1 MRNEG
6 FDVREVPLESFSQPA
21 PGFSDVAVLNLM
33 PVKPT
38 TELDFARVCARTGLS
53 LRLCF
58 FRLDGQT
65 FKHTSEDYIRSFY
78 LSFSQLRQL
87 PPRRLIVTGAP
98 LEQIAFEDVRY
109 WQPLCELMDW
119 ADRHVPSTLYVCW
132 AAQAALYHF
141 NRVPK
146 HAIPE
151 KRFGIFPVETAGEDV
166 LKMAPACRRFLEP
179 LAPCFMMPHS
189 RHSEVRLA
197 DFPTTGADA
206 PLPLASGADCGLSL
220 AATADLRRVF
230 VTGHLE
236 YASETLHNEYQRDLA
251 KGLPIQPPLNYYSPE
266 GEIQNRWLSSA
277 VTFYRRFL
285 E

>member
-1 MRNEG
+1 M
-6 FDVREVPLESFSQPA
+6 PKPA
-21 PGFSDVAVLNLM
+21 
-33 PVKPT
+33 
-38 TELDFARVCARTGLS
+38 
-53 LRLCF
+53 
-58 FRLDGQT
+58 
-65 FKHTSEDYIRSFY
+65 
-78 LSFSQLRQL
+78 
-87 PPRRLIVTGAP
+87 
-98 LEQIAFEDVRY
+98 IA
-109 WQPLCELMDW
+109 
-119 ADRHVPSTLYVCW
+119 
-132 AAQAALYHF
+132 
-141 NRVPK
+141 
-146 HAIPE
+146 E

-166 LKMAPACRRFLEP
+166 LKTAPACRRFLEP

-266 GEIQNRWLSSA
+266 GEILNRWLSSA

>member
-132 AAQAALYHF
+132 AAQDAL
-141 NRVPK
+141 
-146 HAIPE
+146 
-151 KRFGIFPVETAGEDV
+151 
-166 LKMAPACRRFLEP
+166 
-179 LAPCFMMPHS
+179 
-189 RHSEVRLA
+189 
-197 DFPTTGADA
+197 
-206 PLPLASGADCGLSL
+206 
-220 AATADLRRVF
+220 
-230 VTGHLE
+230 
-236 YASETLHNEYQRDLA
+236 
-251 KGLPIQPPLNYYSPE
+251 
-266 GEIQNRWLSSA
+266 
-277 VTFYRRFL
+277 
-285 E
+285 